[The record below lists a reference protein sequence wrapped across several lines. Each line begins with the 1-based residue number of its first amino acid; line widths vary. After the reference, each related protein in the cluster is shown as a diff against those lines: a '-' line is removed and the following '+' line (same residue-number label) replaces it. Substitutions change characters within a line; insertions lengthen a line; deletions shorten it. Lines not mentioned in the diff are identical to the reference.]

1 MNFLTDKNINL
12 KQLINLY
19 QSVGWTSYTEKPE
32 LLQQAVHNS
41 LYVLGAF
48 DHDQLIGLI
57 RVVGD
62 GLTIIYIQDLLVL
75 PAYQNKG
82 IGSTLINKVRKEFR
96 HVRQQVLL
104 TMEEPETRAFYEKN
118 GFSSCDQGELV
129 AFYHEYLP

>member
-129 AFYHEYLP
+129 AFYHKY

>member
-1 MNFLTDKNINL
+1 MNFLTNKNINL

-19 QSVGWTSYTEKPE
+19 QSVGWTAYTEKPE

-48 DHDQLIGLI
+48 NHDQLIGLI

-75 PAYQNKG
+75 PAYQNQG

-118 GFSSCDQGELV
+118 GFTSCNQGELV
-129 AFYHEYLP
+129 AFYHEY

>member
-19 QSVGWTSYTEKPE
+19 QSVGWTAYTEKPE

-75 PAYQNKG
+75 PAYQNQG

-118 GFSSCDQGELV
+118 GFTSCDQGELV
-129 AFYHEYLP
+129 AFYHEY

>member
-1 MNFLTDKNINL
+1 MNFLTNKNINL

-19 QSVGWTSYTEKPE
+19 QSVGWTAYTEKPE

-75 PAYQNKG
+75 PAYQNQG

-129 AFYHEYLP
+129 AFYHEY

>member
-1 MNFLTDKNINL
+1 MNFLTNKNINL

-75 PAYQNKG
+75 PAYQNQG

-96 HVRQQVLL
+96 HVRQKVLL

-129 AFYHEYLP
+129 AFYHEY

>member
-48 DHDQLIGLI
+48 NHDQLIGLI

-118 GFSSCDQGELV
+118 GFTSCDQGELV
-129 AFYHEYLP
+129 AFYHEY

>member
-1 MNFLTDKNINL
+1 MNFLTNKNINL

-19 QSVGWTSYTEKPE
+19 QSVGWTAYTEKPE

-75 PAYQNKG
+75 PAYQNQG
-82 IGSTLINKVRKEFR
+82 IGSTLINKVHKEFR

-129 AFYHEYLP
+129 AFYHEF

>member
-19 QSVGWTSYTEKPE
+19 QSVGWTSTSYTEKPE

-129 AFYHEYLP
+129 AFYHEY

>member
-62 GLTIIYIQDLLVL
+62 GFTIIYIQDLLVL
-75 PAYQNKG
+75 PAYQNQG
-82 IGSTLINKVRKEFR
+82 IGSTLINKVGKEFR

-129 AFYHEYLP
+129 AFYHEY

>member
-48 DHDQLIGLI
+48 NHDQLIGLI

-75 PAYQNKG
+75 PAYQNQG

-129 AFYHEYLP
+129 AFYHEY

>member
-48 DHDQLIGLI
+48 NHDQLIGLI

-82 IGSTLINKVRKEFR
+82 IGSTLINKVRTEFR

-129 AFYHEYLP
+129 AFYHQY

>member
-19 QSVGWTSYTEKPE
+19 QSVGWTAYTEKPE

-48 DHDQLIGLI
+48 NHDQLIGLI

-62 GLTIIYIQDLLVL
+62 GLIIIYIQDLLVL
-75 PAYQNKG
+75 PAYQNQG

-118 GFSSCDQGELV
+118 DFSSCDQGELV
-129 AFYHEYLP
+129 AFYHEY

>member
-48 DHDQLIGLI
+48 NHDQLIGLI

-82 IGSTLINKVRKEFR
+82 IGSTLINKVRTEFR

-118 GFSSCDQGELV
+118 GFTSCDQGELV
-129 AFYHEYLP
+129 AFYHEY